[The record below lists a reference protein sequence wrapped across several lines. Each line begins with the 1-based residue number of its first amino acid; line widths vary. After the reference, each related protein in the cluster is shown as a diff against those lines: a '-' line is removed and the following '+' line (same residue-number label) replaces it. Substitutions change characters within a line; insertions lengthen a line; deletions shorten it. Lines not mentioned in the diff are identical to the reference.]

1 MERWEKAGEVA
12 SGSSRYSLHDDTDL
26 LDVKRS
32 RSLPANSPFVGTFH
46 RGHSV
51 ANSHTSRVVLL
62 ENGVE
67 DMLCRCPY
75 VDSPNSPL
83 SRHSWKD
90 ALDVL
95 EECHEEI
102 SQSDNVKG
110 PAPIP
115 QDSEMDCHDIEDKYL
130 HDVSKDLS
138 SAPTPELVPRSDR
151 SLSLE
156 ANKFARPV
164 NPFKAKEA
172 GPSLRRSNRMK
183 RQHSFTD
190 IMDYA
195 RLPQSP
201 ELCGL
206 QAILPKQS
214 GVRVLDKLGEGTFA
228 KVVLA
233 LNRTNK
239 GDWKDST
246 IVRKIWKLPRE
257 GDQVVLKCVKKEEFA
272 DCQGVSIESEVDIHS
287 RCRHPNIPMMYGYYQ
302 DGQNIIM
309 ILDYVPGKELK
320 EIMQVKRTIAEK
332 ESCILILQVLRA
344 LAHMHSQGFV
354 HRDVSPRNVLVT
366 DSSRAWLIDLGLA
379 TDTKVKCSTMVA
391 SAAMG
396 TIGYIAPE
404 CIRNSHEVSMGTD
417 VWACGI
423 ILYEMIFGFSPFL
436 PAELH
441 NLDPV
446 PFPDPS
452 WGLECSQQ
460 VKDLIE
466 KLLQKNPSHRITSKD
481 AISHE
486 CFTQDIVEHV
496 DEICGT
502 QDMHFGMDEDVTA
515 DTAIIQE
522 EIDPAIARKTC
533 LAVDLLTPATLES
546 TKGDHKNFM
555 ARVLVKSD
563 SIEEMPE
570 LLLHE
575 AGAE

>member
-1 MERWEKAGEVA
+1 
-12 SGSSRYSLHDDTDL
+12 
-26 LDVKRS
+26 LD
-32 RSLPANSPFVGTFH
+32 
-46 RGHSV
+46 
-51 ANSHTSRVVLL
+51 
-62 ENGVE
+62 NGVE
-67 DMLCRCPY
+67 EMLFRCPY
-75 VDSPNSPL
+75 VDSPNSPM

-90 ALDVL
+90 ALEVL
-95 EECHEEI
+95 NEDQEESSHT
-102 SQSDNVKG
+102 DHVTG

-115 QDSEMDCHDIEDKYL
+115 HDSEIDCHDIEDKFL
-130 HDVSKDLS
+130 HDLSKDLS

-156 ANKFARPV
+156 ANKFVRPV

-172 GPSLRRSNRMK
+172 GPCRQRSNRMK

-239 GDWKDST
+239 GDWKGST
-246 IVRKIWKLPRE
+246 IFRKIWKLPRE

-272 DCQGVSIESEVDIHS
+272 CHGISVESEVDIHS

-309 ILDYVPGKELK
+309 ILDYVAGKELK
-320 EIMQVKRTIAEK
+320 ELMQVKRTIAEK
-332 ESCILILQVLRA
+332 ESCIVILQVLRA

-366 DSSRAWLIDLGLA
+366 DTSRAWLIDLGLA
-379 TDTKVKCSTMVA
+379 TDTKGKSSAMAA
-391 SAAMG
+391 SSAMG

-404 CIRNSHEVSMGTD
+404 CIINSLEVSMGTD

-441 NLDPV
+441 NQDPV

-452 WGLECSQQ
+452 WGLECSHQ

-466 KLLQKNPSHRITSKD
+466 KLLQKNPAHRISSRD
-481 AISHE
+481 AVCHE
-486 CFTQDIVEHV
+486 CFTPDIVGYV

-502 QDMHFGMDEDVTA
+502 QEIHVGADEEVETDVRSRE
-515 DTAIIQE
+515 E

-546 TKGDHKNFM
+546 TKGDHRNFM
-555 ARVLVKSD
+555 ARVRTIGRSD
-563 SIEEMPE
+563 QTANTQ
-570 LLLHE
+570 LLPSRFL
-575 AGAE
+575 